1 VGDKVQIVADTAD
14 ENLTRVKNEYPDKFV
29 SPDTVFNCVRPGARI
44 FVGTGCAEP
53 QFLIRSLV
61 AYVESHPKAF
71 FDAELVQVVALGVAP
86 YAASEFKANFRCNA
100 FFIGGS
106 MRSGINRGLADY
118 TPVFLSEVPG
128 LIIRGQLPID
138 IALIQTSP
146 PDAHG
151 YMSLG
156 VSVDIAKA
164 AVEKARVVIAQTNRR
179 MPRVHGDGF
188 VHVSKVDYILC
199 HDEPIL
205 EYENHA
211 DGDAV
216 QRIGQYVASL
226 VNDGD
231 VIQVGYGTL
240 PNAVLPY
247 LTEKQHLGVHTELL
261 SDGLVDLMRRGVV
274 DNSEKTVNRGKTIA
288 SFCMGKQ
295 STYDYVHDN
304 TMVELR
310 TIDYTNNPLVIA
322 AHRNMTA
329 INSALEIDLTG
340 QANAE
345 SIGTMFYSGIGGQ
358 ADFMR
363 GAVLSPGGKTILAIR
378 STAQDGVVSRIVPV
392 LREGTGVTLN
402 RGDVHFVVTEFGI
415 AYLHGKNIRER
426 AMSLIAIA
434 HPKFRPWLVEEAKRY
449 CLVSEDQAVNAGARG
464 DYPVELETQRTTRT
478 GMALKFRPVKLSD
491 EALLKEFFYGL
502 SGRSMS
508 LRFASTRR
516 DMPHERLQRFTV
528 IDYTRELEILAVL
541 QHGPREEVVG
551 VGGWYAD
558 ELTQTAEVAFAVKD
572 EYQNRGIGSLL
583 LAYLKELGQRQGFR
597 AFTAEVIYEN
607 TPMMRVLKNGGFVVG
622 ETEAGTNTMK
632 LLLPA
637 AARCAE
643 AVLSRD

>member
-1 VGDKVQIVADTAD
+1 MVQIVADTAD
-14 ENLTRVKNEYPDKFV
+14 ESLARLAATYPEKFV
-29 SPDTVFNCVRPGARI
+29 GADAVFNCVRPGARI

-53 QFLIRSLV
+53 QFLVRSLV

-86 YAASEFKANFRCNA
+86 YAASQFKANFRCNA

-106 MRSGINRGLADY
+106 MRSGINQGLADY

-128 LIIRGQLPID
+128 LISRGQLPID
-138 IALIQTSP
+138 IALIQTSL

-164 AVEKARVVIAQTNRR
+164 AVEKAKLVIAQCNRH

-188 VHVSKVDYILC
+188 VHVSKVDYILR

-205 EYENHA
+205 EYENPA
-211 DGDAV
+211 EGDAV
-216 QRIGQYVASL
+216 GKIGKYVASL
-226 VNDGD
+226 VSDGD

-247 LTEKQHLGVHTELL
+247 LTEKRHLGVHTELL

-274 DNSEKTVNRGKTIA
+274 DNSEKTLNRGKTIA

-295 STYDYVHDN
+295 STYDYVNDN

-310 TIDYTNNPLVIA
+310 TIDYTNNPLIIA
-322 AHRNMTA
+322 AHANMTA

-340 QANAE
+340 QANSE

-378 STAQDGVVSRIVPV
+378 STAKDGEVSRIVPV
-392 LREGTGVTLN
+392 FTEGTAVTLN
-402 RGDVHFVVTEFGI
+402 RGDVHFVVTEYGI
-415 AYLHGKNIRER
+415 AYLHGKSIRDR

-449 CLVSEDQAVNAGARG
+449 RLVSEDQAVNSGTRG
-464 DYPVELETQRTTRT
+464 EYPAELETIRTTRM
-478 GMALKFRPVKLSD
+478 GMRLMLRPVKLSD

-502 SGRSMS
+502 SGRSMTF
-508 LRFASTRR
+508 RFASTRR
-516 DMPHERLQRFTV
+516 DMPHERLQKFTV
-528 IDYTRELEILAVL
+528 IDYTRELEILAIL

-551 VGGWYAD
+551 VGGWYGDQA
-558 ELTQTAEVAFAVKD
+558 TRTAEVAFAVKD
-572 EYQNRGIGSLL
+572 EYQNRGIGSSLL
-583 LAYLKELGQRQGFR
+583 EYLKELGSQQGFKT
-597 AFTAEVIYEN
+597 FTAEVVHDN
-607 TPMMRVLKNGGFVVG
+607 TPMMRVLKNGGFAVV
-622 ETEAGTNTMK
+622 ESEAGTNTMR
-632 LLLPA
+632 LAITAATESVEAVAPA
-637 AARCAE
+637 A
-643 AVLSRD
+643 

>member
-1 VGDKVQIVADTAD
+1 VQILADTAD
-14 ENLTRVKNEYPDKFV
+14 ENLAKVKETYPEKFV
-29 SPDTVFNCVRPGARI
+29 NPDNVFDCVRPGSRI

-53 QFLIRSLV
+53 QFLVRSLV

-86 YAASEFKANFRCNA
+86 YTASQFKDNFRCNA

-128 LIIRGQLPID
+128 LISRGQMPID

-164 AVEKARVVIAQTNRR
+164 AVEKARVVIAQSNRC

-188 VHVSKVDYILC
+188 VHVSSVDHIIC

-216 QRIGQYVASL
+216 HRIGQYVAAI

-247 LTEKQHLGVHTELL
+247 LTGKRHLGVHTELL
-261 SDGLVDLMRRGVV
+261 SDGLVDLMRRGVI
-274 DNSEKTVNRGKTIA
+274 DNSEKTLNRGKTIA

-310 TIDYTNNPLVIA
+310 TIDYTNNPLTIA
-322 AHRNMTA
+322 AHHNMTA

-345 SIGTMFYSGIGGQ
+345 SIGAMFYSGIGGQ

-363 GAVLSPGGKTILAIR
+363 GAVLSPGGKTILALR
-378 STAQDGVVSRIVPV
+378 STAKGGDVSRIVPV
-392 LREGTGVTLN
+392 FREGTGVTLN
-402 RGDVHFVVTEFGI
+402 RGDVHFVVTEYGV
-415 AYLHGKNIRER
+415 AYLHGKSIRDR

-434 HPKFRPWLVEEAKRY
+434 HPKFRPWLVQEAKRY
-449 CLVSEDQAVNAGARG
+449 CLVSEDQTVNTGSRG
-464 DYPVELETQRTTRT
+464 DYPADLETERATRM
-478 GMALKFRPVKLSD
+478 GMRLSFRPVKLSD
-491 EALLKEFFYGL
+491 ESILKEFFYGM
-502 SGRSMS
+502 SGRSLS
-508 LRFASTRR
+508 LRFSSSRR
-516 DMPHERLQRFTV
+516 DMPHERLQKFTV

-541 QHGPREEVVG
+541 PHGPREEVVG

-558 ELTQTAEVAFAVKD
+558 KDSQTAEVAFAVKD

-583 LAYLKELGQRQGFR
+583 LEYLTDLARGHGFK
-597 AFTAEVIYEN
+597 AFTAEVVHEN
-607 TPMMRVLKNGGFVVG
+607 TQMMRVLKKGGFVVVDS
-622 ETEAGTNTMK
+622 EAGTNTMR
-632 LLLPA
+632 LTMA
-637 AARCAE
+637 AE
-643 AVLSRD
+643 MSRLATVAPED